1 MQTFLPHPSFRQ
13 SARELDRQRLGKQRV
28 ECLQIL
34 RALAG
39 ETRGWVNHPAVRMWR
54 GYERVLIRYADAVC
68 AEWLGRGYRDT
79 CREKIQA
86 YWDTFPMTANPPK
99 WLGDDAVHRSHRSNL
114 KRKDPEHY
122 GHYTE
127 PSDLEYLWPV

>member
-1 MQTFLPHPSFRQ
+1 MQTFLPHDSFSR
-13 SARELDRQRLGKQRV
+13 SAHDLDRQRLGKQRV

-54 GYERVLIRYADAVC
+54 GHEQALIQYADAVC
-68 AEWLGRGYRDT
+68 SEWLSRGYKDT

-86 YWDTFPMTANPPK
+86 YWSTFPMTAALPK

-114 KRKDPEHY
+114 KRKDPKHY
-122 GHYTE
+122 GHYVE
-127 PSDLEYLWPV
+127 PADLEYLWPV